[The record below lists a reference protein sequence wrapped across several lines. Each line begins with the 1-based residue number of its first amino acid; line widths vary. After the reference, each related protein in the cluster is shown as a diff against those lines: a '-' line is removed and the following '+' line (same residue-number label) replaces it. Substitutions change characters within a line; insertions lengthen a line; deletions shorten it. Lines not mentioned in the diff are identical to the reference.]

1 MKKRIAF
8 IGSVLS
14 LIPLGQPLLIKTG
27 VGLLTTVLITSLPE
41 KVQARDN
48 SYYFNSAYNK
58 AERGDHYGAISDF
71 TKAIEINPKDADAYY
86 NRGNS
91 KAELKDHYGAI
102 SDFTKAIEINPK
114 DAEAYLNRGIA
125 KENIGDI
132 KGACS
137 DWRQTVYL
145 SPNDD
150 AANWVREEC

>member
-71 TKAIEINPKDADAYY
+71 TKAIEINPKDA
-86 NRGNS
+86 
-91 KAELKDHYGAI
+91 
-102 SDFTKAIEINPK
+102 
-114 DAEAYLNRGIA
+114 EAYLNRGIA